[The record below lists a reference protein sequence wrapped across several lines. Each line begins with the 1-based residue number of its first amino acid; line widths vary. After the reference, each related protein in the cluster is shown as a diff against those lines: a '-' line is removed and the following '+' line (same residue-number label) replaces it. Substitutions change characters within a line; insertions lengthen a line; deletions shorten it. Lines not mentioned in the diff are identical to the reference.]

1 MLTAASKNTLYRRQS
16 LLLPATDL
24 ARMNAVLTGNLVH
37 RLLLLKSLQGYSPLG
52 LRAVSF
58 AFY

>member
-1 MLTAASKNTLYRRQS
+1 MLTAASKYALYRRQS

-37 RLLLLKSLQGYSPLG
+37 RLLDFDTDPTFS
-52 LRAVSF
+52 
-58 AFY
+58 